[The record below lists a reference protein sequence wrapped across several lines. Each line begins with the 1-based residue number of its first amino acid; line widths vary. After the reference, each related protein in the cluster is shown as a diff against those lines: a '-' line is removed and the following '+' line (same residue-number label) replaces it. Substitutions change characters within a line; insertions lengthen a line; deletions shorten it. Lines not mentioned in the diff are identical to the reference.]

1 MKRLLA
7 LLVLC
12 LPGAATAVDANH
24 PAPSFAALDAQH
36 GKVVLVDFWASW
48 CGPCR
53 QALPAYEQLR
63 QEYGARGF
71 EVIGV
76 NVDQHPRDRETALKA
91 LRLSYPQVADAE
103 GALAER
109 YDVAGMP
116 ASYLLD
122 RRGLVRQVHV
132 GFEQQDIEPLR
143 KAVAQLLEEK

>member
-1 MKRLLA
+1 MNRVFATLLLGLPLLA
-7 LLVLC
+7 
-12 LPGAATAVDANH
+12 AAAAPRQ
-24 PAPSFAALDAQH
+24 PAPAFPALEAAR

-63 QEYGARGF
+63 REYAARGF

-76 NVDQHPRDRETALKA
+76 NVDRRAGDREAALKA
-91 LRLSYPQVADAE
+91 LHLSYPQVADAA

-109 YDVAGMP
+109 YDVSGMP

-122 RRGLVRQVHV
+122 RHGLVRQVHV
-132 GFEQQDIEPLR
+132 GFEPEDIAPLR
-143 KAVAQLLEEK
+143 QAVAQLLEEK

>member
-1 MKRLLA
+1 MIRLLVAFA
-7 LLVLC
+7 LG
-12 LPGAATAVDANH
+12 LPLLAAAAEPQQ
-24 PAPSFAALDAQH
+24 PAPVFPALEAQH

-53 QALPAYEQLR
+53 QALPAYEKLR

-71 EVIGV
+71 EVIGI
-76 NVDQHPRDRETALKA
+76 NVDQHPRDRETALKV
-91 LRLSYPQVADAE
+91 LHLSYPQVADAQ

-122 RRGLVRQVHV
+122 RHGVVRQVHV
-132 GFEQQDIEPLR
+132 GFEEQDIEPLR
-143 KAVAQLLEEK
+143 KTVAQLLEEK

>member
-1 MKRLLA
+1 MNRVCTAIALSLPLA
-7 LLVLC
+7 A
-12 LPGAATAVDANH
+12 GAVQPQQ
-24 PAPSFAALDAQH
+24 PAPSFPALD
-36 GKVVLVDFWASW
+36 GLRNKVVLVDFWASW

-91 LRLSYPQVADAE
+91 LHLDFPQVADAE

-109 YDVAGMP
+109 YDVEGMP

-122 RRGLVRQVHV
+122 RRGLVRRVHV
-132 GFEQQDIEPLR
+132 GFEPQDIEPLR